1 VASRSRGRDAE
12 GKGDGRALTETGD
25 AGRKKNQTF
34 FLSQAL
40 PGALDA
46 EALKT

>member
-1 VASRSRGRDAE
+1 MR
-12 GKGDGRALTETGD
+12 KGRATVERSPRLEMPEE
-25 AGRKKNQTF
+25 KKNQTF